1 MLIKKYNTPNNK
13 TMDTSKSNEMFKFY
27 QQIFTYPITMLAVYF
42 RAWHNTTKP
51 NITNL
56 RFYFKL
62 STLSLNI
69 ESTQPKY
76 NLLSLNPGPIF
87 CKFFEKKHLKNKRQ
101 TQTLLMRFLRK
112 VLLFLNLQ
120 NFHLIV
126 RGIPFNLK
134 LLLKTLST
142 PVSHTIRNPFRQD
155 HVFADSAGVFQ
166 LRIWLIRFVKT
177 TFFGKRKLK
186 KKGRV
191 KRKVARKI
199 LTANRLT
206 D

>member
-1 MLIKKYNTPNNK
+1 ML
-13 TMDTSKSNEMFKFY
+13 KFY
-27 QQIFTYPITMLAVYF
+27 RQTFTYPTTMLAIYF
-42 RAWHNTTKP
+42 RAWHNATKP

-62 STLSLNI
+62 TTLSLNI

-112 VLLFLNLQ
+112 VLVFLKLQ

-126 RGIPFNLK
+126 RGVPFNLK
-134 LLLKTLST
+134 LLLKTLNT
-142 PVSHTIRNPFRQD
+142 PVSHTLRNPFQPD
-155 HVFADSAGVFQ
+155 HTFVDSAGASQ

-199 LTANRLT
+199 LAANRLI

>member
-1 MLIKKYNTPNNK
+1 ML
-13 TMDTSKSNEMFKFY
+13 KFY
-27 QQIFTYPITMLAVYF
+27 RQTFTYPTTMLAIYF
-42 RAWHNTTKP
+42 RAWHNATKP

-62 STLSLNI
+62 TTLSLNI

-112 VLLFLNLQ
+112 VLVFLKLQ

-126 RGIPFNLK
+126 RGVPFNLK
-134 LLLKTLST
+134 LLLRTLNT
-142 PVSHTIRNPFRQD
+142 PVSHTLRNPFQPD
-155 HVFADSAGVFQ
+155 HTFVDSAGTSQ

-199 LTANRLT
+199 LAANRLI